1 MAPNPEIP
9 NRPQRTDQAWRLL
22 PHPQTLG
29 RKAHALL
36 LLANGQ
42 RSLSEL
48 SLLVGVNVAPLA
60 RQLMDQGLL
69 QHAPAEPSS
78 AH

>member
-1 MAPNPEIP
+1 V
-9 NRPQRTDQAWRLL
+9 RTAQAWRLL

-36 LLANGQ
+36 LLANGH
-42 RSLSEL
+42 RSLREL
-48 SLLVGVNVAPLA
+48 SLLVGSNVAPLA
-60 RQLMDQGLL
+60 QQLMEQGLL
-69 QHAPAEPSS
+69 QDAPADASS